1 MPRGGKR
8 EGAGR
13 PAGSSSVPKEK
24 ALSVQIAV
32 RITPGEREVL
42 ERRAAAHG
50 ITLSRYVH
58 ELLFPQ
64 GTEKL

>member
-13 PAGSSSVPKEK
+13 PVGRSSVPREK

-32 RITPGEREVL
+32 RITPGEREEL
-42 ERRAAAHG
+42 ERRAAACG
-50 ITLSRYVH
+50 TTLSRYVH

-64 GTEKL
+64 TEAL